1 MADIWDELYL
11 QHGKGQTQ
19 QPSGGGDVWDNL
31 YQQHGVKPGPRII
44 PVDDQPSTPG
54 ERKFAQDLQG
64 YVDRK
69 TLAEAPAASNPV
81 YAGVSSAANTALFN
95 LPRNALA
102 GISSVTSG
110 KPFSEEYA
118 RLKGIDDAAARQHPV
133 ASNVG
138 MVAGAIG
145 IGAGLPVRAATGGA
159 RALLGAGTGAAIGGL
174 SELADTKDAE
184 KALQSAAIGGA
195 IGGVA
200 APVAEKLVGGAVNAA
215 GKAFQKKPAIPST
228 EELKTASQSAYAL
241 ADQAGLVVKPQ
252 GVQALSADV
261 KQMLANEGYH
271 PSLQGKI
278 APVLEELDNLA
289 SGNVTLKGLDVLR
302 KMTSAARMDADPST
316 RRLGAMT
323 IEKIDD
329 FLNNLSPADV
339 LMGDAKNGVSALKEA
354 RSLWSSYRK
363 ADMVDEALKMAEMR
377 AQSTYAGGNL
387 ENAIRQEFRKILQN
401 KKKSA
406 AFNDAEKAALA
417 RIITGNGGQ
426 GTLRLLGKLAPQGA
440 ITTAMNLAA
449 AGSTGGASAVGTAA
463 AQGAKMLSEGMT
475 KQNVDRLSATIRA
488 RGGKITRDDI
498 LNAQAGDR
506 LRNFFSSIGV
516 DLERL
521 RNNEGE

>member
-1 MADIWDELYL
+1 MDDWDSFI
-11 QHGKGQTQ
+11 KGA
-19 QPSGGGDVWDNL
+19 QPSATPQQNTPSDDWDSFIK
-31 YQQHGVKPGPRII
+31 GAPAPSGPRII
-44 PVDDQPSTPG
+44 PINPG
-54 ERKFAQDLQG
+54 EQDTPMARKFAGEVQSKADKEL
-64 YVDRK
+64 
-69 TLAEAPAASNPV
+69 LAKYNVGPGVAAM
-81 YAGVSSAANTALFN
+81 SAFANTAGMN
-95 LPRNALA
+95 LPRVANSYIQSA
-102 GISSVTSG
+102 ISG
-110 KPFSEEYA
+110 KPQSEEYQ
-118 RLKGIDDAAARQHPV
+118 RLSDIDAALARQNPKATMAGTIGGAAGLGV
-133 ASNVG
+133 ALP
-138 MVAGAIG
+138 VAGA
-145 IGAGLPVRAATGGA
+145 ATTGA
-159 RALLGAGTGAAIGGL
+159 RALLGAGTGAAIGGV
-174 SELADTKDAE
+174 SELADSGDPG
-184 KALQSAAIGGA
+184 KALQSAALGGVT
-195 IGGVA
+195 GLVA
-200 APVAEKLVGGAVNAA
+200 APIAEKVLAAPINAVGR
-215 GKAFQKKPAIPST
+215 AFQKKPAIPST
-228 EELKTASQSAYAL
+228 EDLKAASQSAYAL

-271 PSLQGKI
+271 PNLQGKI
-278 APVLEELDNLA
+278 APVLGELDNLA

-406 AFNDAEKAALA
+406 AFNDQEKAALA

-463 AQGAKMLSEGMT
+463 AQGAKMLSERMT
-475 KQNVDRLSATIRA
+475 KQNVERLSATIRA
-488 RGGKITRDDI
+488 RGGKITQDDI